1 MVASAAAAA
10 DVTAARATA
19 QASAEQAGLLRARW
33 TAAAQQT
40 KALEKLRER
49 HLLAQRDA
57 ELSAEERAVDDL
69 VTARHA
75 GADHADREH
84 DEREEGPWRD

>member
-33 TAAAQQT
+33 TAAAQRT
-40 KALEKLRER
+40 RALEKLRER
-49 HLLAQRDA
+49 HLLALRTA

-75 GADHADREH
+75 GTGPEG
-84 DEREEGPWRD
+84 EEDPWRD